1 MQTVTDDVESI
12 STDTV
17 NLYVSDKNSDD
28 PNTYI
33 DLATALAAADK
44 IDKQEK
50 QVIITMKGGTYE
62 IDKTVTISAKSN
74 GSEKYP
80 LIIKAEDGE
89 NVVLDAGKKVH
100 GTKIDRSQRE
110 DF

>member
-1 MQTVTDDVESI
+1 MRKIICLLLALPMIINTTCFTAYAEEGNNAEQVSVQTVTDDVESI

-17 NLYVSDKNSDD
+17 NLYVSDKKSDD

-74 GSEKYP
+74 
-80 LIIKAEDGE
+80 
-89 NVVLDAGKKVH
+89 
-100 GTKIDRSQRE
+100 
-110 DF
+110 